1 MVTPF
6 GFRPESLKMESPHN
20 TLSFT
25 LGAKEL
31 SFFFFLLNKLI
42 SKLSS

>member
-6 GFRPESLKMESPHN
+6 GFRPKSLKIEPPHK

-31 SFFFFLLNKLI
+31 SIFFYLI
-42 SKLSS
+42 N